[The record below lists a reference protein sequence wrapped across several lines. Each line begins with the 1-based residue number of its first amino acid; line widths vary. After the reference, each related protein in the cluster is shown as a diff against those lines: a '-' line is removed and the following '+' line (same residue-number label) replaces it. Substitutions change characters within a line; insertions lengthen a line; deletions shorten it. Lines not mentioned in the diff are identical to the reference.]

1 MYFPQMKFFVV
12 VSALVA
18 AASAAPQVILPAG
31 LGYASYPYTST
42 IYTSGTPAVAAAPTA
57 VAAPAV
63 TLPAVPAAGT
73 IPGTIPGSQASNILL
88 ELFSDI
94 EKTSKSGNLNNIPPA
109 EFIRL
114 KCPI

>member
-1 MYFPQMKFFVV
+1 MKFFVV

-31 LGYASYPYTST
+31 LGYASYPYTTST
-42 IYTSGTPAVAAAPTA
+42 IYTSGTPTA

-63 TLPAVPAAGT
+63 TLPAVPAPGT
-73 IPGTIPGSQASNILL
+73 IPGTVPGSQVSNILL

-94 EKTSKSGNLNNIPPA
+94 EKTSKFSNLNNIPLA
-109 EFIRL
+109 KFIRL

>member
-42 IYTSGTPAVAAAPTA
+42 IYTSGTPTA

-73 IPGTIPGSQASNILL
+73 IPGTIPGSQVSNILL

-94 EKTSKSGNLNNIPPA
+94 EKTSKSGNLNNIPLA